1 MSPRSE
7 HGSLPRILRV
17 PRSDEPD
24 NYVLLHVARTSSAA
38 LDLNLTATE
47 GEYPYNGIVVRQA
60 RAQSHRSKSYQGT
73 DDDWALVLL
82 RALGQLETNA
92 DEPEL
97 LSGVE
102 LSASIKQLGRQG
114 NQLVLTIRRRIQTI
128 TQRLGSIALKQDD
141 EQAIHLF
148 DWSAVAVARA
158 DMLEQRLSRLQQH
171 NREAES
177 TIEQL
182 NKQIEDFTN
191 AKSHH
196 EEQIM
201 TNFTQILN
209 QKKLKIRN
217 QQRLLASANIDM
229 DDASKDRAAS
239 SEVGARVRSLKH
251 AKRPIVETSDDDAE
265 SNNGL
270 ERLDQTKHQSSPGR
284 MTDTDDEP
292 NSTPQPMEDA
302 DLNDTTDED
311 PSTASDVDQEEREQ
325 RNKEGEPH
333 HPPKMQRQSPPPR
346 RELPF
351 TRGSVSRRD
360 TVRDLQHKQD
370 NAEESAGE
378 TDDDEL

>member
-47 GEYPYNGIVVRQA
+47 GEYPYNGIVRQA

-141 EQAIHLF
+141 EQAIQLF

-171 NREAES
+171 NREAE
-177 TIEQL
+177 
-182 NKQIEDFTN
+182 
-191 AKSHH
+191 
-196 EEQIM
+196 
-201 TNFTQILN
+201 
-209 QKKLKIRN
+209 
-217 QQRLLASANIDM
+217 
-229 DDASKDRAAS
+229 
-239 SEVGARVRSLKH
+239 
-251 AKRPIVETSDDDAE
+251 
-265 SNNGL
+265 
-270 ERLDQTKHQSSPGR
+270 
-284 MTDTDDEP
+284 
-292 NSTPQPMEDA
+292 
-302 DLNDTTDED
+302 
-311 PSTASDVDQEEREQ
+311 
-325 RNKEGEPH
+325 
-333 HPPKMQRQSPPPR
+333 
-346 RELPF
+346 
-351 TRGSVSRRD
+351 
-360 TVRDLQHKQD
+360 
-370 NAEESAGE
+370 
-378 TDDDEL
+378 